1 MNPCEK
7 MRQEREDRRWS
18 ERIMKQ
24 TTEGAKEKNLD
35 GQPAKEGNQITSNS
49 FSILGN
55 DEIVLRSSR
64 IGVVVDNYD
73 LPTINML
80 TELEMVRH
88 SLNEKAKVINEC
100 HDNREDDDVALYK
113 ITQVLERGEE
123 TPFSD
128 ISGGETSETD
138 GFTLVVTKRER
149 RQTKRLSLSGKNQ
162 KTNLR
167 K

>member
-1 MNPCEK
+1 
-7 MRQEREDRRWS
+7 
-18 ERIMKQ
+18 
-24 TTEGAKEKNLD
+24 
-35 GQPAKEGNQITSNS
+35 
-49 FSILGN
+49 
-55 DEIVLRSSR
+55 
-64 IGVVVDNYD
+64 
-73 LPTINML
+73 
-80 TELEMVRH
+80 
-88 SLNEKAKVINEC
+88 
-100 HDNREDDDVALYK
+100 
-113 ITQVLERGEE
+113 LERGEE